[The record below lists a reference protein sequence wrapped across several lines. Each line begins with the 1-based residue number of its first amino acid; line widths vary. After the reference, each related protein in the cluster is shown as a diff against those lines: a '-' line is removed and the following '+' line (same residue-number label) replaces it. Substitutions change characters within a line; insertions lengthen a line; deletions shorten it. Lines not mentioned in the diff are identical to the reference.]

1 MKKFI
6 VLIISLFLGMFL
18 SNITTST
25 NTIKKNDITVLATC
39 TGNNVVLATNVLDTN
54 YSFINSG
61 TNLHY
66 YLNSIADICSNNHS
80 TNLNSSNLLTP
91 IFGISKVYT
100 SIVTTYE
107 SVSNPDKAKTLGL
120 LGIRNRLH
128 FNLYLYH
135 SVNKLGRT

>member
-6 VLIISLFLGMFL
+6 VLLISLFIGMFL

-25 NTIKKNDITVLATC
+25 DTIKKNDITVLATC
-39 TGNNVVLATNVLDTN
+39 TDNNVVLATNVLDTN

-61 TNLHY
+61 TNIHY
-66 YLNSIADICSNNHS
+66 YVNSIANIYSNNHS
-80 TNLNSSNLLTP
+80 TNLNSSNLLIP

-107 SVSNPDKAKTLGL
+107 SVSISDVKTVGL
-120 LGIRNRLH
+120 QEIRSRLH